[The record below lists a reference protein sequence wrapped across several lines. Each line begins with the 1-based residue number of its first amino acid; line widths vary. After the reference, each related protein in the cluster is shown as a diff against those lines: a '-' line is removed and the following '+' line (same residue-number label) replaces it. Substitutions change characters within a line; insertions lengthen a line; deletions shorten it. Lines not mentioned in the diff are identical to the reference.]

1 MSKLE
6 NIKNK
11 NAMHIEI
18 TPFWYDSMACRNDV
32 HSGNTKDDID
42 YYKKGEP
49 IVIKL
54 EDIKRLSPNPV
65 GNGTNSLTRL
75 KFSDDY
81 HDDILVSAEEGQK
94 IKKML
99 LNMPENDLSKAIRTL
114 NMTLRNLYDIL
125 RARLH

>member
-1 MSKLE
+1 
-6 NIKNK
+6 
-11 NAMHIEI
+11 MHIEI
-18 TPFWYDSMACRNDV
+18 TPFWFDSMACHNDV
-32 HSGNTKDDID
+32 HSGKSKDDID

-54 EDIKRLSPNPV
+54 EDIKRLSPNPA
-65 GNGTNSLTRL
+65 GDSTNSLTRL

-99 LNMPENDLSKAIRTL
+99 LNMPEDNLSKEIRVL
-114 NMTLRNLYDIL
+114 NTTLRNLYEL
-125 RARLH
+125 FRARLH

>member
-1 MSKLE
+1 
-6 NIKNK
+6 
-11 NAMHIEI
+11 MHIEI
-18 TPFWYDSMACRNDV
+18 TPYWFDAVTCLNDV
-32 HSGNTKDDID
+32 PSGNTKVNND

-54 EDIKRLSPNPV
+54 EDIKRLSPSPA
-65 GNGTNSLTRL
+65 GDSTNSLTRL

-99 LNMPENDLSKAIRTL
+99 LNMPENDLTKEIRTL
-114 NMTLRNLYDIL
+114 NMTLRNLYDLL